1 MDKIFIVLFAAVA
14 VAFVVVW
21 ESIQNMKA
29 SIRHFYRQEK
39 RAGKFM
45 EDCKDSFIYLDDRVE
60 DLEKADEKRQGQCE
74 TAEWSCCDTEPGKD
88 TES

>member
-14 VAFVVVW
+14 VAFVIVW
-21 ESIQNMKA
+21 ESIQDMKA

-45 EDCKDSFIYLDDRVE
+45 NDCKDSFIYLDDRLE
-60 DLEKADEKRQGQCE
+60 DLEKADEKRQRQCE
-74 TAEWSCCDTEPGKD
+74 AVECSCGVPETGKD